1 MNNSSMYDIIRH
13 PVITEKTTI
22 MSEQGK
28 YVFDVLSSANKTS
41 IKGAVEAIFGVKVSK
56 VNILNVK
63 GKVKR
68 FKGILGVRQGYKK
81 AIITVLDGQV
91 IDFSGG
97 VK

>member
-1 MNNSSMYDIIRH
+1 MNNSNIYDIIRS

-28 YVFDVLSSANKTS
+28 YVFDVLSSANKATVKS
-41 IKGAVEAIFGVKVSK
+41 AVEAIFGVKVAK

-68 FKGILGVRQGYKK
+68 FKGILGLRQGYKK

-91 IDFSGG
+91 IDFAGG

>member
-1 MNNSSMYDIIRH
+1 MNNSNIYDIIRS
-13 PVITEKTTI
+13 PVVTEKTTI

-28 YVFDVLSSANKTS
+28 YVFDVLASANKTTV
-41 IKGAVEAIFGVKVSK
+41 KNAVEAIFGVKVAK

-68 FKGILGVRQGYKK
+68 FKGILGLRQGYKK

-91 IDFSGG
+91 IDFAGG